1 MIGPLELEYRGEIP
15 NEPGSVDVHYHLVL
29 MNAVARADP
38 DAALCTL
45 VVVGSRIAVIFHV
58 RHGLPPIYR
67 LTIIRS
73 LWLALRCCAN
83 VTQAIQMPGE
93 TLSEF

>member
-45 VVVGSRIAVIFHV
+45 VVVGSRIAVIFRV

-67 LTIIRS
+67 LQLVARP
-73 LWLALRCCAN
+73 AVLRQCHTGNSNAGS
-83 VTQAIQMPGE
+83 M
-93 TLSEF
+93 LSMF